1 MMTPKP
7 VRTYSSALGSGESLA
22 GTFYYDLASD
32 KMLWSDELYR
42 LHGYERGDVVPTLE
56 LLLAHKHPD
65 DVPYSRR
72 LWHDACTSGGQFCS
86 YHRIIDAN
94 KREHHVLTSG
104 EGILDAGGRVESVH
118 GYVVDLS
125 STLQREVQGAAHEA
139 VQRSSASRGV
149 IERAIGFLMGY
160 FRIDSETAFQLLLNR
175 SQNTNTKLA
184 RLAGEL
190 VESAENRDYAAFLD
204 EFALALRASNHTT
217 KAAEVSRSGEAS

>member
-1 MMTPKP
+1 
-7 VRTYSSALGSGESLA
+7 
-22 GTFYYDLASD
+22 
-32 KMLWSDELYR
+32 
-42 LHGYERGDVVPTLE
+42 
-56 LLLAHKHPD
+56 
-65 DVPYSRR
+65 
-72 LWHDACTSGGQFCS
+72 
-86 YHRIIDAN
+86 
-94 KREHHVLTSG
+94 
-104 EGILDAGGRVESVH
+104 
-118 GYVVDLS
+118 
-125 STLQREVQGAAHEA
+125 LQREVQGAAHEA